1 MKSRLPINHKTMRRA
16 ITLSIIQMCCAST
29 QHIYA
34 ISPITQTKAT
44 NVADSVGTN
53 QVDSIQPA
61 HNKGLIKKVIGYFRD
76 SNKPKS
82 NKKVDFG
89 FVPGP
94 NYSGTTGLG
103 LGFLGT
109 ATYSADH
116 NDATLPRS
124 NASIYSNMTTK
135 GFFMVGLRGNHIFPH
150 QRFQLDYKL
159 NLSTFSTSYWG
170 IGYAEN
176 DDDNNE
182 TD

>member
-1 MKSRLPINHKTMRRA
+1 MKSWLPINHKTMRRA

-44 NVADSVGTN
+44 NVADSIGTYQADSIGAY

-124 NASIYSNMTTK
+124 TASIYSNMTT
-135 GFFMVGLRGNHIFPH
+135 RGGH
-150 QRFQLDYKL
+150 
-159 NLSTFSTSYWG
+159 
-170 IGYAEN
+170 
-176 DDDNNE
+176 
-182 TD
+182 

>member
-16 ITLSIIQMCCAST
+16 ITLSIIQMCCANT
-29 QHIYA
+29 QHLYA

-44 NVADSVGTN
+44 NVADSVGTYQADSIGAYQADSIGTN

-124 NASIYSNMTTK
+124 NASIYS
-135 GFFMVGLRGNHIFPH
+135 
-150 QRFQLDYKL
+150 KL
-159 NLSTFSTSYWG
+159 ML
-170 IGYAEN
+170 
-176 DDDNNE
+176 
-182 TD
+182 